1 MTSSYIPGLTQQSLS
16 SELAFQLNNTQTQ
29 LNDLTSQLSAGV
41 NVTKPSDNPT
51 ALVQILGVQSQLT
64 RYTQYQANA
73 TDGLG
78 LANLANSSMSDAV
91 NILQQARVTLLQ
103 AGSPG
108 AAQGSSGLIAS
119 LQSDMNSLMS
129 IANTTYLGAGVFG
142 GTSGVSTPYTSTLG
156 TFTQNGITVTTTNVS
171 YNGNTSSPTRTVAPS
186 YQVPVSVTDPFS
198 TMFTAIQGAINDLKT
213 NQIGNVTTTDLQNFD
228 SAFQGVQNAAGQV
241 GSMVQQLTLNQ
252 QQATLSV
259 QNLTTELGSLQN
271 LNMAQA
277 TTQFQQIQNN
287 YQIALYV
294 TSKSVQQTLAQYLG

>member
-64 RYTQYQANA
+64 RYTQYQSNA

-78 LANLANSSMSDAV
+78 LASLANTSMSDAV

-108 AAQGSSGLIAS
+108 AAQGASGLVAS
-119 LQSDMNSLMS
+119 LQSDMKSLLT
-129 IANTTYLGAGVFG
+129 IGNTTYLGTAVFG
-142 GTSGVSTPYTSTLG
+142 GTSGAAAAYSASGAYLGNST
-156 TFTQNGITVTTTNVS
+156 
-171 YNGNTSSPTRTVAPS
+171 SPTRSVAPS

-198 TMFTAIQGAINDLKT
+198 AILSALKGAITDLSASAP
-213 NQIGNVTTTDLQNFD
+213 NINAAITTDLQNFD
-228 SAFQGVQNAAGQV
+228 TAFQGVQSAAGQV
-241 GSMVQQLTLNQ
+241 GSIVQQLTLDQ

>member
-1 MTSSYIPGLTQQSLS
+1 MTSSYIPGLTQQSLA

-29 LNDLTSQLSAGV
+29 LNNLTSQLSAGV

-78 LANLANSSMSDAV
+78 LASLANSSMSDAV

-108 AAQGSSGLIAS
+108 AVQGAPGLVAS
-119 LQSDMNSLMS
+119 LQSDMKSLMA
-129 IANTTYLGAGVFG
+129 IGNTTYLGAAVFG
-142 GTSGVSTPYTSTLG
+142 GTSGAPAAYSSTGTYLGNST
-156 TFTQNGITVTTTNVS
+156 
-171 YNGNTSSPTRTVAPS
+171 SPTRTVAPS

-198 TMFTAIQGAINDLKT
+198 AMLTALQGAITDLST
-213 NQIGNVTTTDLQNFD
+213 NPPNTNKVVTTDLANFD
-228 SAFQGVQNAAGQV
+228 TAFQGVQNAAGQA
-241 GSMVQQLTLNQ
+241 GSNVQQLTLDQ

-277 TTQFQQIQNN
+277 TTQFQQVQNN

>member
-64 RYTQYQANA
+64 RYTQYQSNA

-78 LANLANSSMSDAV
+78 LASLANTSMSDAV

-108 AAQGSSGLIAS
+108 AAQGASGLVAS
-119 LQSDMNSLMS
+119 LQSDMKSLLT
-129 IANTTYLGAGVFG
+129 IGNTTYLGTAVFG
-142 GTSGVSTPYTSTLG
+142 GTSGAAAAYSASGAYLGNST
-156 TFTQNGITVTTTNVS
+156 
-171 YNGNTSSPTRTVAPS
+171 SPTRSVAPS

-198 TMFTAIQGAINDLKT
+198 AILSALKGAITDLSASPP
-213 NQIGNVTTTDLQNFD
+213 NINAAITTDLQNFD
-228 SAFQGVQNAAGQV
+228 TAFQGVQSAAGQV
-241 GSMVQQLTLNQ
+241 GSIVQQLTLDQ

>member
-64 RYTQYQANA
+64 RYTQYQSNA

-78 LANLANSSMSDAV
+78 LASLANTSMSDAV

-108 AAQGSSGLIAS
+108 AAQGASGLVAS
-119 LQSDMNSLMS
+119 LQSDMKSLLT
-129 IANTTYLGAGVFG
+129 IGNTTYLGTAVFG
-142 GTSGVSTPYTSTLG
+142 GTSGAAAAYSASGAYLGNST
-156 TFTQNGITVTTTNVS
+156 
-171 YNGNTSSPTRTVAPS
+171 SPTRSVAPS

-198 TMFTAIQGAINDLKT
+198 AILSALKGAITDLSASPP
-213 NQIGNVTTTDLQNFD
+213 NINAAITTDLQNFD
-228 SAFQGVQNAAGQV
+228 TAFQGVQNAAGQV
-241 GSMVQQLTLNQ
+241 GSIVQQLTLDQ

>member
-64 RYTQYQANA
+64 RYTQYQSNA

-78 LANLANSSMSDAV
+78 LASLANTSMSDAV

-103 AGSPG
+103 AGSPV
-108 AAQGSSGLIAS
+108 AAQGASGLVAS
-119 LQSDMNSLMS
+119 LQSDMKSLLT
-129 IANTTYLGAGVFG
+129 IGNTTYLGTAVFG
-142 GTSGVSTPYTSTLG
+142 GTSGAAAAYSASGAYLGNST
-156 TFTQNGITVTTTNVS
+156 
-171 YNGNTSSPTRTVAPS
+171 SPTRSVAPS

-198 TMFTAIQGAINDLKT
+198 AILSALKGAITDLSASPP
-213 NQIGNVTTTDLQNFD
+213 NINAAITTDLQNFYT
-228 SAFQGVQNAAGQV
+228 AFQGVQSAAGQV
-241 GSMVQQLTLNQ
+241 GSIVQQLTLDQ

-259 QNLTTELGSLQN
+259 QNLTTELGSMQN